1 MKIKKLSA
9 SWVLFVCFILSIIYA
24 VFSIGYKIKNFGF
37 SINPNENVD
46 AWLVEA
52 RISFVATGE
61 PIKITLTAPN
71 NKMILGDLAN
81 AEGYEIHE
89 ESLNNKKKIQFTKD
103 NSVAGSQEK
112 LYYKILL
119 LENKNIR
126 YNFLHNKPNLDNI
139 EVPYFSESQKESAKS
154 LLNLAKNMGGN
165 FDFVS
170 NLIMILNQKPAVAEV
185 NTFIPLKTN
194 QRKIFDITKSLLALE
209 RVPVRM
215 IRGIKLVEGKSFQRP
230 DLLLEAYVDGKW
242 NVYNLDTGIPGVPDD
257 FLVFQHGG
265 GSLLDIEGGKNS
277 KILFSVLKNKY
288 NALFL
293 SKYKAE
299 LNSTEKSFK
308 YSMYNLPVREQ
319 NTFKFITV
327 FPLAILAIVI
337 LRNIVGIK
345 TLGTFT
351 PMLIAM
357 SFIET
362 GLLYGLISFV
372 FLISIGLLIRRL
384 FSKLNLL
391 LVPRISAVVI
401 LVIFIMQ
408 ILTIV
413 SYNMDLKV
421 GLSLIFFP
429 LIITAWI
436 IEKSSILMEESGEK
450 EVVKQNIT
458 TLIVA
463 VFTYWVISSQQI
475 RYIMYVFNE
484 LNICILFL
492 VMLIGTYTG
501 YRLTELIRFKPLA
514 IDLPQK

>member
-1 MKIKKLSA
+1 MKKLSV
-9 SWVLFVCFILSIIYA
+9 SWILFICFVLSVVYA
-24 VFSIGYKIKNFGF
+24 VFSVGYKIKYFGF
-37 SINPNENVD
+37 SINPNKNVD
-46 AWLVEA
+46 VWLVEA
-52 RISFVATGE
+52 KISYIPTGD
-61 PIKITLTAPN
+61 PVKITLTAPN

-81 AEGYEIHE
+81 AEGY
-89 ESLNNKKKIQFTKD
+89 SVNKRNLKNNKKIEFTKKKD
-103 NSVAGSQEK
+103 LSNKEET
-112 LYYKILL
+112 LYYKVLL
-119 LENKNIR
+119 LENKNIE
-126 YNFLHNKPNLDNI
+126 YNFPNNKPNFDNI
-139 EVPYFSESQKESAKS
+139 EKPYFSESQIESAKS
-154 LLNLAKNMGGN
+154 LLTLAKNTEN
-165 FDFVS
+165 EFDFIS
-170 NLIMILNQKPAVAEV
+170 NLIIILNQKPPVAEV

-194 QRKIFDITKSLLALE
+194 QKVIFDVMKSLLALE
-209 RVPVRM
+209 NIPVRM
-215 IRGIKLVEGKSFQRP
+215 IRGVKLNEGKTFQKP

-242 NVYNLDTGIPGVPDD
+242 NTYNLDDGSLGIPDN
-257 FLVFQHGG
+257 FLIFQNGG
-265 GSLLDIEGGKNS
+265 DSLLDIEGGKDS

-299 LNSTEKSFK
+299 LNSTENSFK
-308 YSMYNLPVREQ
+308 YSMYNLPIREQ
-319 NTFKFITV
+319 NMFKFITV

-362 GLLYGLISFV
+362 GLFYGLISFI

-408 ILTIV
+408 VLTII
-413 SYNMDLKV
+413 SYNMGLKV

-436 IEKSSILMEESGEK
+436 IERSSILMEESGEK

-463 VFTYWVISSQQI
+463 TITYLVISSEQI
-475 RYIMYVFNE
+475 RYIMYVFDE
-484 LNICILFL
+484 LNISILFL

-501 YRLTELIRFKPLA
+501 YRLTELIRFKPLSEN
-514 IDLPQK
+514 K

>member
-1 MKIKKLSA
+1 MKARRLSV
-9 SWVLFVCFILSIIYA
+9 SWILFGCFILSVIYA
-24 VFSIGYKIKNFGF
+24 VFSIGYKIKYFGF

-46 AWLVEA
+46 VWLVEA
-52 RISFVATGE
+52 KVSYTATGD
-61 PIKITLTAPN
+61 PVKITLTAPN

-81 AEGYEIHE
+81 AEGYEIDE
-89 ESLNNKKKIQFTKD
+89 RPLKNKKKIQFAKND
-103 NSVAGSQEK
+103 NVAGRQEK
-112 LYYKILL
+112 LYYKVLL
-119 LENKNIR
+119 LENKNIK
-126 YNFLHNKPNLDNI
+126 YDFSDSKPNFDNI

-154 LLNLAKNMGGN
+154 LLNLAKSMDGN

-194 QRKIFDITKSLLALE
+194 QKKIFDIAKSLLALE
-209 RVPVRM
+209 NIPVRM
-215 IRGIKLVEGKSFQRP
+215 IRGVKLVEGKSFQKP
-230 DLLLEAYVDGKW
+230 DLLLEAYVNGKW
-242 NVYNLDTGIPGVPDD
+242 NVYNLDNGVPGIPDD

-265 GSLLDIEGGKNS
+265 DSLLDIEGGKNS
-277 KILFSVLKNKY
+277 KVLFSVLKNKY

-299 LNSTEKSFK
+299 LNSTEESFK
-308 YSMYNLPVREQ
+308 YSMYNLPIREQ
-319 NTFKFITV
+319 NMFKFITV
-327 FPLAILAIVI
+327 FPLAILAIVV

-362 GLLYGLISFV
+362 GLLYGLISFI

-408 ILTIV
+408 ILTVV
-413 SYNMDLKV
+413 SYNMGLRI

-436 IEKSSILMEESGEK
+436 IERSSILMEESGEK
-450 EVVKQNIT
+450 EVIKQNIT

-463 VFTYWVISSQQI
+463 AFTYWVISSEQI

-514 IDLPQK
+514 KSND